1 MNKVVAADHPDCAGG
16 IVWSACELRWINA
29 KLEQQA
35 ERIKDQEDAITFHKE
50 TAAINYDAFIE
61 AESKLATANAL
72 IEQARPVIERL
83 SEEVSDDYACHVQE
97 GGNPTG
103 YSASEQ
109 EILSLAA
116 AIERH
121 QKGESNAT
129 A

>member
-72 IEQARPVIERL
+72 IEQARIVLIHESNL
-83 SEEVSDDYACHVQE
+83 YAE
-97 GGNPTG
+97 DNPDG
-103 YSASEQ
+103 APEYICDA
-109 EILSLAA
+109 LA

-121 QKGESNAT
+121 MEGEES
-129 A
+129 

>member
-72 IEQARPVIERL
+72 IEQARDALALNEVFMETPVAERK
-83 SEEVSDDYACHVQE
+83 VQ
-97 GGNPTG
+97 PFTQTHD
-103 YSASEQ
+103 A
-109 EILSLAA
+109 LA

-121 QKGESNAT
+121 LKGEES
-129 A
+129 